1 MFSGVIE
8 RWELLRAQSRCSQQ
22 SGSLDPQQMTFDLDD
37 ITSWLETVIPELERL
52 SQSEPAGSIED
63 MEARA
68 KELKVTI

>member
-1 MFSGVIE
+1 MIE

-22 SGSLDPQQMTFDLDD
+22 SGTLDPQLMTFDLDD
-37 ITSWLETVIPELERL
+37 VTSWLESVIPELERL
-52 SQSEPAGSIED
+52 SQAEPAGSIED